1 MMIYI
6 LDCSFCAAL
15 FLPDEESEKINKIF
29 DSISD
34 NDEVFIPHLW
44 WYELSNVLSVA
55 VKRNRLTY
63 SHAVHINSLLSS
75 FNFITE
81 STFGNI
87 YSEKLLEITQ
97 CYHLS
102 AYDAAYLELAVR
114 KQGALGT
121 LDKDLRKACIEAGIV
136 VL

>member
-1 MMIYI
+1 MVYI

-15 FLPDEESEKINKIF
+15 FLPDEESEKIKNVF
-29 DSISD
+29 DSICD
-34 NDEVFIPHLW
+34 DDEVFIPHLW

-55 VKRNRLTY
+55 IKRNRL
-63 SHAVHINSLLSS
+63 SFSNVIHINSLLSS
-75 FNFITE
+75 FKFITD
-81 STFGNI
+81 STFGNN
-87 YSEKLLEITQ
+87 YSEKLLELTQ
-97 CYHLS
+97 HYHVS

-121 LDKDLRKACIEAGIV
+121 LDKDLRKACVETGIV